1 MGSTSGLTLIPWDPL
16 SEPHKLLL
24 VNQRVE
30 CTWDME
36 KVQDIWKNAQIR
48 GEKCIYWIVPSST
61 GFVEGAHEALIDTA
75 VSINAATRQPT
86 QAEFIPIGHIALDSR
101 NQKAKKIDLD
111 IPSVKVFWI
120 TSFFVLPNYRGQ
132 GIGRAAMDEI
142 ERIAIQ
148 EPLCAKTLMLDTVEG
163 KDQLREE
170 FAKVTYGRVPK
181 VSNQEWYGKMGY
193 RSLKIVQ
200 NYYDVPDKTG
210 KTWDMK
216 TVFMRKDLE

>member
-1 MGSTSGLTLIPWDPL
+1 
-16 SEPHKLLL
+16 
-24 VNQRVE
+24 
-30 CTWDME
+30 
-36 KVQDIWKNAQIR
+36 
-48 GEKCIYWIVPSST
+48 
-61 GFVEGAHEALIDTA
+61 VEGAHDALIDTA

-86 QAEFIPIGHIALDSR
+86 QAEFIPIGHIALDSK

-111 IPSVKVFWI
+111 IPAVKVFWI
-120 TSFFVLPNYRGQ
+120 TSFFVLPHHRGQ

-181 VSNQEWYGKMGY
+181 VNLTVHSQ
-193 RSLKIVQ
+193 L
-200 NYYDVPDKTG
+200 DVEINNKFTG
-210 KTWDMK
+210 FEPGVVW
-216 TVFMRKDLE
+216 